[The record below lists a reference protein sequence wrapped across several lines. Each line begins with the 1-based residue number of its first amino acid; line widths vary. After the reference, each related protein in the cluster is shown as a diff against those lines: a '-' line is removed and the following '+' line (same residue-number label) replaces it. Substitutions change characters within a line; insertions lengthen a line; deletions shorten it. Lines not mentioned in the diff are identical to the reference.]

1 MAMDSP
7 AFLANEAMKRY
18 LQKTNRTELIKF
30 YKQLASMTSDPIPKQ
45 TILQHGEY
53 VGLINANK
61 LRRKNIAAIPKKK
74 TPGIDLI
81 IARICLATFLIERT
95 NEIGNI
101 ALKKNK
107 ISLYSLFSSL
117 RLHVTKFLH
126 GNYYERSSSDII
138 NEYIDLEPFVCACSE
153 LCSLK
158 SMELTEIMETYKPKL
173 IDEIG
178 GNA

>member
-1 MAMDSP
+1 MALDSP

-30 YKQLASMTSDPIPKQ
+30 YKQLATMSDDPIPDQ

-101 ALKKNK
+101 ALRQNK

-126 GNYYERSSSDII
+126 GNYYERSSSEII
-138 NEYIDLEPFVCACSE
+138 NEYIDLEPLVYACSE
-153 LCSLK
+153 LCGLK
-158 SMELTEIMETYKPKL
+158 PMELSEIMEKYKPKL

-178 GNA
+178 GSA

>member
-1 MAMDSP
+1 MAIDGP

-18 LQKTNRTELIKF
+18 LEKTNRTELIKF
-30 YKQLASMTSDPIPKQ
+30 YKQLVSMTDDPIPAQ
-45 TILQHGEY
+45 TIMQHNEY

-61 LRRKNIAAIPKKK
+61 IRRKNIAAIPKKK

-81 IARICLATFLIERT
+81 IARICLASFLIERT

-101 ALKKNK
+101 SLKQNK
-107 ISLYSLFSSL
+107 ISMYSLFSSL

-138 NEYIDLEPFVCACSE
+138 NEYIDLEPLVCACSE
-153 LCSLK
+153 LCGLK
-158 SMELTEIMETYKPKL
+158 SMELTEIMETYQSKL
-173 IDEIG
+173 VGEIG
-178 GNA
+178 GTA